1 MICLLLN
8 IRSLFNQISSISK
21 PDLILILIVLCDLM
35 NLCNR
40 DSLFSKT
47 LDMKFIFFLIYSSS
61 IQNIQISIIR
71 EEWESATLWTQLIT
85 SQQVTFRYFIVQI

>member
-21 PDLILILIVLCDLM
+21 PDLILILIVLCDLT
-35 NLCNR
+35 NLCSG
-40 DSLFSKT
+40 DSFFFKT

-61 IQNIQISIIR
+61 IENIQTSIIR

-85 SQQVTFRYFIVQI
+85 SQQVTFRYFIVHI